1 MSPQLSFWEEHILRA
16 VAVGY
21 ASVLILKELQMAK
34 KIDSIS
40 PTGGM
45 LTCQIPLKSPES
57 KSSPLRQVLWGVA
70 STLIC
75 SCYFASPGVQIP
87 TLLLLLC
94 SSYPALNQCFL
105 SSHPVPILAICMTQ
119 SRLYGTY

>member
-45 LTCQIPLKSPES
+45 LTWQTPLKSPES
-57 KSSPLRQVLWGVA
+57 KPSPPR
-70 STLIC
+70 
-75 SCYFASPGVQIP
+75 
-87 TLLLLLC
+87 
-94 SSYPALNQCFL
+94 
-105 SSHPVPILAICMTQ
+105 
-119 SRLYGTY
+119 R